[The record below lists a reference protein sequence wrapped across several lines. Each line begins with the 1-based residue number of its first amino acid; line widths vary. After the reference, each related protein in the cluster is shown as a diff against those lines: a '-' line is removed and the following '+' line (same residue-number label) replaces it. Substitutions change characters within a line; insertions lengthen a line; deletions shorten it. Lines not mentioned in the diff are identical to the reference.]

1 MQALISS
8 LLEQIVQAGKKQ
20 GLSQKRIAAEAGI
33 TPETFSRAKRASDM
47 QLSTLVRLA
56 GIVGLKVTLSPQ
68 GPILEKILS
77 GEVFE

>member
-8 LLEQIVQAGKKQ
+8 LLEQVVQAGKKQ
-20 GLSQKRIAAEAGI
+20 GLSQKKIAALAGI
-33 TPETFSRAKRASDM
+33 TPETFSRAKKSSDI

-56 GIVGLKVTLSPQ
+56 GIVGLKVTLTSRRPV
-68 GPILEKILS
+68 LEKILS